1 MLKLN
6 IKLRRGT
13 KLLEGV
19 TDYTFFLLGSAFY
32 AFGFSFFIE
41 PNRISPGGVTGI
53 ASIIN
58 YLFDLPTGAVL
69 FLLNIPILFFG
80 FKKIGGKFLFKTL
93 FVTALTSVFIDLF
106 AAFMPEF
113 KGERL
118 LSAIFG
124 GLLSGLGLALVMLRG
139 GTTGGIDVIAVILKQ
154 KFPYLSVG
162 RLILILDSFVI
173 SLAAVCYGEIETA
186 LFAAIA
192 IFVSVKV
199 IDGFLYGADRGR
211 LIFIVTSLGEDVSKA
226 IFRDIRRGV
235 TVVPSYGGFAL
246 TESQTLLCAV
256 RQTEVNRAIS
266 VIKNTDPNAFAVVAL
281 TGGIF
286 GRGFEQK

>member
-6 IKLRRGT
+6 IKFRRGA
-13 KLLEGV
+13 KLLEGI
-19 TDYTFFLLGSAFY
+19 TDYIFFLLGSAIY

-41 PNRISPGGVTGI
+41 PNHISPGGVTGI
-53 ASIIN
+53 ASIVN
-58 YLFDLPTGAVL
+58 YFFGLPTGAVL

-106 AAFMPEF
+106 AKFLPAFY
-113 KGERL
+113 GERL
-118 LSAIFG
+118 LAAIFG

-139 GTTGGIDVIAVILKQ
+139 GTTGGIDVIAVILRQ

-162 RLILILDSFVI
+162 RLILILDSIVI
-173 SLAAVCYGEIETA
+173 TLAAFSYREIETA

-192 IFVSVKV
+192 IFVSIKV
-199 IDGFLYGADRGR
+199 IDALLYGADKGR
-211 LIFIVTSLGEDVSKA
+211 FIFIVTSKGNNVSKA
-226 IFRDIRRGV
+226 IFQNIKRGV

-246 TESQTLLCAV
+246 AKNQTLLCAV
-256 RQTEVNRAIS
+256 RQTEVNRAIQT
-266 VIKNTDPNAFAVVAL
+266 IKTTDPDAFTVVTL

-286 GRGFEQK
+286 GRGFEQR